1 MDSYFRVPDVEL
13 VANACLQGPRVVF
26 VLHLHFSGVKTRT
39 LRKRNLV
46 STDVSKLQLQIVLV
60 DKIIYPIA
68 MANLMTTNKNN
79 FFVALFYQM
88 ESHESSSLRTV
99 AINSDCHNIPSS
111 SSFSTILGS

>member
-1 MDSYFRVPDVEL
+1 MPAGTPRCLCPSPSFFRRKNKDVT
-13 VANACLQGPRVVF
+13 QTK
-26 VLHLHFSGVKTRT
+26 SG
-39 LRKRNLV
+39 

-99 AINSDCHNIPSS
+99 AINSDCQSIPSS
-111 SSFSTILGS
+111 SSFSTILSSKIFY

>member
-1 MDSYFRVPDVEL
+1 MP
-13 VANACLQGPRVVF
+13 AG
-26 VLHLHFSGVKTRT
+26 T
-39 LRKRNLV
+39 LRCLCPSPSFFRRKNKDV
-46 STDVSKLQLQIVLV
+46 TQTKSGSTDVSKLQLQIVLV

-99 AINSDCHNIPSS
+99 AINQIVRVYRVRHPFLRFLAHN
-111 SSFSTILGS
+111 FSTKIPY

>member
-13 VANACLQGPRVVF
+13 IANACLQGPRVVF

-88 ESHESSSLRTV
+88 ESDESSSLQDSCDKFRL
-99 AINSDCHNIPSS
+99 P
-111 SSFSTILGS
+111 